1 MSIEVE
7 SKSESLQG
15 RGRRTRRRD
24 EVSAVFNWANEPMA
38 GRIPRPPDNQIY
50 RICASGV
57 ISTFFTSSTTVE
69 VDTGKAFS
77 INDLGA
83 SSITSVQSFDQ
94 YRVDWIEAW
103 LAPRVTN
110 TTTTTANFGALVTA
124 VDYDNATATTFAALQ
139 AYGNCVLSSGIA
151 GRYHAFK
158 PHAAQPVVL
167 AAGGTANVG
176 NVATPWLDAVNTGVA
191 LYGLKT
197 AITTTDFAY
206 PFDLYVRFHISL
218 RNSI

>member
-1 MSIEVE
+1 MSQEIE
-7 SKSESLQG
+7 SKSESLRT

-24 EVSAVFNWANEPMA
+24 EISAVFNWANEPMA
-38 GRIPRPPDNQIY
+38 GRIPRPPDNQVY
-50 RICASGV
+50 RICCSGN
-57 ISTFFTSSTTVE
+57 TQAFFTSSTSVE

-77 INDLGA
+77 VNDLGA

-103 LAPRVTN
+103 LAPRITN
-110 TTTTTANFGALVTA
+110 TSTTTANLGALVTA
-124 VDYDNATATTFAALQ
+124 VDYDNATSTTFAALQ

-158 PHAAQPVVL
+158 PHTAQPVVL
-167 AAGGTANVG
+167 AAGSTANVG

-191 LYGLKT
+191 LYGLKC
-197 AITTTDFAY
+197 AISATDFAY
-206 PFDLYVRFHISL
+206 PFDLFYRFHISL